1 MRSLNEP
8 EVTPT
13 SEQPKKRGRGP
24 NKRAVYKFDV
34 KKRAEYIEKLKA
46 GGRRHVSARAVGISP
61 ATICNL
67 MRADPEFANAVSL
80 AEMEADDEVEDALR
94 TAAISGNVTACLAWL
109 YSRRSERWQDTRHL
123 RFDPTK
129 MSDDDI
135 AKAIKPILD
144 RLGICLDPPDTKRLD
159 AAPDHADGDGGAV

>member
-1 MRSLNEP
+1 MTTVSSKHIGNPLGENHRSGL
-8 EVTPT
+8 
-13 SEQPKKRGRGP
+13 
-24 NKRAVYKFDV
+24 YKFNA
-34 KKRAEYIEKLKA
+34 KKKKQYIELLEK
-46 GGRRHVSARAVGISP
+46 GGRRQQSARLIKISP
-61 ATICNL
+61 ATVANH

-123 RFDPTK
+123 RFDPSK

-135 AKAIKPILD
+135 AKAIQPILD
-144 RLGICLDPPDTKRLD
+144 RLGISLEPPDPKRLD
-159 AAPDHADGDGGAV
+159 AAPEHADGDNGAA